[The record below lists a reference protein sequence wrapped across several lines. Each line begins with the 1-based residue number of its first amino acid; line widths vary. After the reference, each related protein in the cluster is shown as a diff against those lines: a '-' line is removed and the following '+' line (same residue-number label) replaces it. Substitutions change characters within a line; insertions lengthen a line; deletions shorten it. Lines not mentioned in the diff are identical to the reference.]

1 MMQIPVATP
10 ESIGCSVTILLS
22 LSSGRPAWAWQS
34 KDMNNPK
41 VKLLLLI
48 SLLAAVSALV
58 AAFAG
63 GSHFQI
69 GYNDGAF
76 NFDFKVA
83 TGASA
88 AANVLGL
95 IALAAGVIGVGLYIW
110 GGGPSGAAPVPSS
123 AASSAVSD
131 FAGALRRLTKSK
143 TDEWLGGV
151 CGGLGEHT
159 PLPSWVWRLVFL
171 VLLFYYGTGVLLYIL
186 LWICVPEPPKDIE
199 SSGTSSDTAACA
211 AE

>member
-1 MMQIPVATP
+1 MT
-10 ESIGCSVTILLS
+10 
-22 LSSGRPAWAWQS
+22 
-34 KDMNNPK
+34 NPK

-48 SLLAAVSALV
+48 SLLAALGAVLS
-58 AAFAG
+58 AFAA

-69 GYNDGAF
+69 GFNDGAF

-83 TGASA
+83 TSNSGAAS
-88 AANVLGL
+88 VLGL
-95 IALAAGVIGVGLYIW
+95 IALATGLVGIGLHV
-110 GGGPSGAAPVPSS
+110 SGAGQAGDEPASQPGPAGSS
-123 AASSAVSD
+123 DFSD

-171 VLLFYYGTGVLLYIL
+171 LLLFCYGTGVLLYIAL
-186 LWICVPEPPKDIE
+186 CICLPEPLQEEERPGT
-199 SSGTSSDTAACA
+199 SSGTAASVV
-211 AE
+211 E

>member
-1 MMQIPVATP
+1 
-10 ESIGCSVTILLS
+10 
-22 LSSGRPAWAWQS
+22 
-34 KDMNNPK
+34 MNNPK

-58 AAFAG
+58 ATFAA

-69 GYNDGAF
+69 GYTDGAF
-76 NFDFKVA
+76 NFDFKLA

-88 AANVLGL
+88 AANALGL
-95 IALAAGVIGVGLYIW
+95 IALAVGVIGVGLYLSA
-110 GGGPSGAAPVPSS
+110 GGQDGAAPVPST
-123 AASSAVSD
+123 AAASAVSD

-171 VLLFYYGTGVLLYIL
+171 VLLFCYGTGVLLYIL
-186 LWICVPEPPKDIE
+186 LCICLPEPLKDAE
-199 SSGTSSDTAACA
+199 SPGTTSGTAACA
-211 AE
+211 TQ

>member
-1 MMQIPVATP
+1 
-10 ESIGCSVTILLS
+10 
-22 LSSGRPAWAWQS
+22 
-34 KDMNNPK
+34 MNNPK

-48 SLLAAVSALV
+48 SLLAALGAVLS
-58 AAFAG
+58 AFAA

-69 GYNDGAF
+69 GFNDGAF

-83 TGASA
+83 TGNSGA
-88 AANVLGL
+88 ATVLGL
-95 IALAAGVIGVGLYIW
+95 IALATGLVGVAFHVSGGARTGDASASHPGPAG
-110 GGGPSGAAPVPSS
+110 SS
-123 AASSAVSD
+123 DFSD

-171 VLLFYYGTGVLLYIL
+171 LLLCCYGTGVLLYIL
-186 LWICVPEPPKDIE
+186 LWICLPEPRQEEERPGT
-199 SSGTSSDTAACA
+199 SSGTAASVV
-211 AE
+211 E